1 MKDHLPTDITVKK
14 NPLSPQLEMVHFYK
28 FIIKKFKHTVKSVA
42 FQIFLTLLQNLR
54 KIVLY
59 VLMSNI

>member
-1 MKDHLPTDITVKK
+1 MKEHLPTDITAKK

-42 FQIFLTLLQNLR
+42 FQIFLTLL
-54 KIVLY
+54 
-59 VLMSNI
+59 